1 MGYIEN
7 LQAQA
12 QQAAKAK
19 AYDDMQLKDTLKTAY
34 KQGNGDAYE
43 AGRRDTAA
51 ELNAL
56 MAEAAKQE
64 RAGLAASYDAQPT
77 YPQGQELFQGGQMPQ
92 GRVMPDLRTSN
103 ETQLPAPAQGLAQ
116 SAVR

>member
-19 AYDDMQLKDTLKTAY
+19 AYDDMQMKNTLKTAY

-56 MAEAAKQE
+56 MADAARQE
-64 RAGLAASYDAQPT
+64 RAGLAASYEAQSP
-77 YPQGQELFQGGQMPQ
+77 YPQGPELFQGGQMPQ
-92 GRVMPDLRTSN
+92 DQAMPDLQTRPS
-103 ETQLPAPAQGLAQ
+103 APVQGLAQ